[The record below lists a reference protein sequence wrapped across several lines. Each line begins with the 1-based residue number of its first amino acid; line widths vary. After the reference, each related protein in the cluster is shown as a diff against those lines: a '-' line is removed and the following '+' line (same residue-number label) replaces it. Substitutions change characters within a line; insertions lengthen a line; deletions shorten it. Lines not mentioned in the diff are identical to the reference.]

1 MARFWLS
8 DYLVRRRLACDKR
21 TTIRRRGACVPKKNL
36 KLKEMTCRKTIPL
49 LLLSLTLSSNALH
62 GQPMSLSACMD
73 YAVGHSTE
81 MRLSAADR
89 SDERAEKV
97 QALLSAFTP
106 SVSAQSY
113 AYNQYGRNL
122 DPETNTYTDFTTFHN
137 GYSLSAGIT
146 LFDGFQAISRLRIAK
161 VQQQMGLS
169 QEQQTADKVRLAT
182 MEAYYQVVYYDRL
195 VEVLRQQAATA
206 DSALAKAQREEELGR
221 KGHADVVQ
229 MQAEQAQRQFQL
241 TQAQGQLGQAMLTL
255 KETMCWPADSSLTV
269 DCSLFLNENDN
280 ENVNINVN
288 FNLSENKNDNIN
300 VNLNGNENKNENH
313 YVLPS
318 VQIAGAQL
326 RQAELQL
333 RQARSAWS
341 PSLSLNAGWST
352 TYYTYPDM
360 AGYQPLPFREQWKNN
375 GGEYVQLTLNIPIY
389 SKGQR
394 SLALSKSK
402 NELARARARLEQ
414 AQREHDNALCRARDE
429 LATAQAAA
437 RQAERMAEVKRQAYL
452 LAQRQYALGLITAIE
467 YQTASQSFLT
477 AEADNINALLQ
488 LQLKQHQ
495 LNYYL
500 TGKLL

>member
-1 MARFWLS
+1 
-8 DYLVRRRLACDKR
+8 
-21 TTIRRRGACVPKKNL
+21 
-36 KLKEMTCRKTIPL
+36 MTRRKTIPL
-49 LLLSLTLSSNALH
+49 LLLSLALGGSAIH

-73 YAVGHSTE
+73 FAVSHSTE

-97 QALLSAFTP
+97 QALLNAFTP

-161 VQQQMGLS
+161 VQQQMGLT
-169 QEQQTADKVRLAT
+169 QERQTADKVRLAT

-195 VEVLRQQAATA
+195 VEVLRLQAATA
-206 DSALAKAQREEELGR
+206 DSALLKAQREEALGR

-229 MQAEQAQRQFQL
+229 MESEQAQCQFQL
-241 TQAQGQLGQAMLTL
+241 TQAEGQLQQALLTL
-255 KETMCWPADSSLTV
+255 KETMCWPLDSSLSITKT
-269 DCSLFLNENDN
+269 
-280 ENVNINVN
+280 IT
-288 FNLSENKNDNIN
+288 
-300 VNLNGNENKNENH
+300 KNENNNGNDNGNAF
-313 YVLPS
+313 VLPS
-318 VQIAGAQL
+318 VQIAEAHL
-326 RQAELQL
+326 RQAQLQL
-333 RQARSAWS
+333 QQARGAWS

-375 GGEYVQLTLNIPIY
+375 GGEYVQLTLSIPIY

-394 SLALSKSK
+394 SLALNKSK
-402 NELARARARLEQ
+402 NEVSRAQARLEQ
-414 AQREHDNALCRARDE
+414 AQRERDNALCRARDE
-429 LATAQAAA
+429 VATAQAAA
-437 RQAERMAEVKRQAYL
+437 RQATRMAEVKHQAFL

-477 AEADNINALLQ
+477 AEADSINALLQ

>member
-1 MARFWLS
+1 
-8 DYLVRRRLACDKR
+8 
-21 TTIRRRGACVPKKNL
+21 
-36 KLKEMTCRKTIPL
+36 MTRRKTIPL
-49 LLLSLTLSSNALH
+49 LLLSLALGCSALH
-62 GQPMSLSACMD
+62 GQPMSLSDCMD
-73 YAVGHSTE
+73 YAVSHSTE

-89 SDERAEKV
+89 SDERAERV
-97 QALLSAFTP
+97 QALLSVFTP
-106 SVSAQSY
+106 GVSAQSY

-146 LFDGFQAISRLRIAK
+146 LFDGFQAINKLRIAK

-169 QEQQTADKVRLAT
+169 QERQTADKVRLAT

-195 VEVLRQQAATA
+195 VEVLRLQAATA
-206 DSALAKAQREEELGR
+206 DSALFKAQREEALGR

-229 MQAEQAQRQFQL
+229 MESEQAQRQFQL
-241 TQAQGQLGQAMLTL
+241 TQAEGQLQQALITL
-255 KETMCWPADSSLTV
+255 KETMCWPLDSSLSITKTITKN
-269 DCSLFLNENDN
+269 DKNHENDN
-280 ENVNINVN
+280 E
-288 FNLSENKNDNIN
+288 D
-300 VNLNGNENKNENH
+300 ENH
-313 YVLPS
+313 FVLPS
-318 VQIAGAQL
+318 VQIAEAHL
-326 RQAELQL
+326 RQAQLQL
-333 RQARSAWS
+333 QQARGAWS

-375 GGEYVQLTLNIPIY
+375 GGEYVQLTLSIPIY

-394 SLALSKSK
+394 SLALNKSK
-402 NELARARARLEQ
+402 NEVSRAQARLEQ
-414 AQREHDNALCRARDE
+414 AQRERDNALCRARDE
-429 LATAQAAA
+429 VATAQAAA
-437 RQAERMAEVKRQAYL
+437 RQAERMAEVKRQAFL

-477 AEADNINALLQ
+477 AEADSINALLQ

>member
-1 MARFWLS
+1 
-8 DYLVRRRLACDKR
+8 
-21 TTIRRRGACVPKKNL
+21 
-36 KLKEMTCRKTIPL
+36 MTRRKTIPL
-49 LLLSLTLSSNALH
+49 LLLSLALGCSALH
-62 GQPMSLSACMD
+62 GQPMSLSDCMD

-89 SDERAEKV
+89 SDEHAEKV

-195 VEVLRQQAATA
+195 VEVLRLQAATA
-206 DSALAKAQREEELGR
+206 DSALFKAQREEELGR

-241 TQAQGQLGQAMLTL
+241 TQAQGQLGQALLTL
-255 KETMCWPADSSLTV
+255 KETMCWPLDSSLSITKT
-269 DCSLFLNENDN
+269 
-280 ENVNINVN
+280 IT
-288 FNLSENKNDNIN
+288 
-300 VNLNGNENKNENH
+300 KNENNNGNDNGNAF
-313 YVLPS
+313 VLPS
-318 VQIAGAQL
+318 VQIAEAHL
-326 RQAELQL
+326 RQAQLQL
-333 RQARSAWS
+333 QQARGAWS

-375 GGEYVQLTLNIPIY
+375 GGEYVQLTLSIPIY
-389 SKGQR
+389 SKGQH

-402 NELARARARLEQ
+402 NEVSRAQARLEQ
-414 AQREHDNALCRARDE
+414 AQRERDNALCRARDE
-429 LATAQAAA
+429 VATAQAAA
-437 RQAERMAEVKRQAYL
+437 RQAERMAEVKHQAFL
-452 LAQRQYALGLITAIE
+452 LAQRQYALGIITAIE

-477 AEADNINALLQ
+477 AEADSINALLQ

-495 LNYYL
+495 LNYYQ

>member
-1 MARFWLS
+1 M
-8 DYLVRRRLACDKR
+8 
-21 TTIRRRGACVPKKNL
+21 IR
-36 KLKEMTCRKTIPL
+36 RKTIPIL
-49 LLLSLTLSSNALH
+49 LICLTLGCSALH

-89 SDERAEKV
+89 SDERAERV
-97 QALLSAFTP
+97 QAFLGAFTP

-146 LFDGFQAISRLRIAK
+146 LFDGFQAISRLRMAK

-206 DSALAKAQREEELGR
+206 DSALLKAQREEALGR

-229 MQAEQAQRQFQL
+229 MESEQAQRQFQL
-241 TQAQGQLGQAMLTL
+241 TQAEGQLQQALLTL
-255 KETMCWPADSSLTV
+255 KETMCWPADSSLSITKTITKN
-269 DCSLFLNENDN
+269 DNYNENDN
-280 ENVNINVN
+280 ENAFV
-288 FNLSENKNDNIN
+288 S
-300 VNLNGNENKNENH
+300 
-313 YVLPS
+313 PS
-318 VQIAGAQL
+318 VQIAEAQL
-326 RQAELQL
+326 RQAQLQL
-333 RQARSAWS
+333 QQARGAWS

-375 GGEYVQLTLNIPIY
+375 GGEYVQLTLSIPIY

-429 LATAQAAA
+429 VATAQAAA
-437 RQAERMAEVKRQAYL
+437 LQAERMAEVKRQAFL
-452 LAQRQYALGLITAIE
+452 LAQRQYALGIITAIE
-467 YQTASQSFLT
+467 YKTASQSFLT

-488 LQLKQHQ
+488 LQLKRHQ
-495 LNYYL
+495 LNYYQ

>member
-1 MARFWLS
+1 M
-8 DYLVRRRLACDKR
+8 
-21 TTIRRRGACVPKKNL
+21 IR
-36 KLKEMTCRKTIPL
+36 RKTIPIL
-49 LLLSLTLSSNALH
+49 LICLALGGSAIH

-73 YAVGHSTE
+73 FAVSHSTE

-97 QALLSAFTP
+97 QAILGAFTP

-146 LFDGFQAISRLRIAK
+146 LFDGFQAINRLRIAK
-161 VQQQMGLS
+161 VQQQMGLT
-169 QEQQTADKVRLAT
+169 QERQTADKVRLAT

-195 VEVLRQQAATA
+195 VDVLRLQAATA
-206 DSALAKAQREEELGR
+206 DSALLKAQREEELGR

-229 MQAEQAQRQFQL
+229 MESEQAQRQFQL
-241 TQAQGQLGQAMLTL
+241 TQAEGQLQQALLTL
-255 KETMCWPADSSLTV
+255 KETMCWPLDSSLSITKT
-269 DCSLFLNENDN
+269 
-280 ENVNINVN
+280 IT
-288 FNLSENKNDNIN
+288 
-300 VNLNGNENKNENH
+300 KNENNNGNDNGNAF
-313 YVLPS
+313 VLPS
-318 VQIAGAQL
+318 VQIAEAHL
-326 RQAELQL
+326 RQAQLQL
-333 RQARSAWS
+333 QQARGAWS

-375 GGEYVQLTLNIPIY
+375 GGEYVQLTLSIPIY
-389 SKGQR
+389 SKGQH

-402 NELARARARLEQ
+402 NELARAQARLEQ
-414 AQREHDNALCRARDE
+414 AQREYDNALCRARDE
-429 LATAQAAA
+429 VATAQAAA
-437 RQAERMAEVKRQAYL
+437 RQAERMAEVKRQAFL
-452 LAQRQYALGLITAIE
+452 LAQRQYALGIITAIE

-477 AEADNINALLQ
+477 AEADSINALLQ

>member
-1 MARFWLS
+1 
-8 DYLVRRRLACDKR
+8 
-21 TTIRRRGACVPKKNL
+21 
-36 KLKEMTCRKTIPL
+36 MTRRKTIPL
-49 LLLSLTLSSNALH
+49 LLLSLTLGCSTLH

-73 YAVGHSTE
+73 FAVSHSTE

-97 QALLSAFTP
+97 QAILGAFTP

-146 LFDGFQAISRLRIAK
+146 LFDGFQAINRLRIAK
-161 VQQQMGLS
+161 VQQQMGLT
-169 QEQQTADKVRLAT
+169 QERQTADKVRLAT

-195 VEVLRQQAATA
+195 VEVLRLQATTA
-206 DSALAKAQREEELGR
+206 DSALLKAQREEALGR

-229 MQAEQAQRQFQL
+229 MESEQAQRQFQL
-241 TQAQGQLGQAMLTL
+241 TQAEGQLQQALLTL
-255 KETMCWPADSSLTV
+255 KETMCWPLDSSLSITKT
-269 DCSLFLNENDN
+269 
-280 ENVNINVN
+280 IT
-288 FNLSENKNDNIN
+288 
-300 VNLNGNENKNENH
+300 KNENNNGN
-313 YVLPS
+313 YNGNAFVLPS
-318 VQIAGAQL
+318 VQIAEAHL
-326 RQAELQL
+326 RQAQLQL
-333 RQARSAWS
+333 QQARGAWS

-375 GGEYVQLTLNIPIY
+375 GGEYVQLTLSIPIY

-394 SLALSKSK
+394 SLALNKSK
-402 NELARARARLEQ
+402 NEVSRAQARLEQ
-414 AQREHDNALCRARDE
+414 AQRERDNALCRARDE
-429 LATAQAAA
+429 VATAQAAA
-437 RQAERMAEVKRQAYL
+437 RQATRMAEVKHQAFL
-452 LAQRQYALGLITAIE
+452 LAQRQYALGIITAIE

-477 AEADNINALLQ
+477 AEADSINALLQ

>member
-1 MARFWLS
+1 MTKFPNSTHPAENGKRKAGNGKRRYVFFVFVFVF
-8 DYLVRRRLACDKR
+8 VR
-21 TTIRRRGACVPKKNL
+21 
-36 KLKEMTCRKTIPL
+36 
-49 LLLSLTLSSNALH
+49 SY
-62 GQPMSLSACMD
+62 GQPMSLSDCMD

-89 SDERAEKV
+89 SDEHAEKV

-146 LFDGFQAISRLRIAK
+146 LFDGFQAINKLRIAT

-169 QEQQTADKVRLAT
+169 LEQQTADKVCLAT

-195 VEVLRQQAATA
+195 VDVLRLQATTA
-206 DSALAKAQREEELGR
+206 DSALLKVQREEELGR

-229 MQAEQAQRQFQL
+229 MESEQAQRQFQL
-241 TQAQGQLGQAMLTL
+241 TQAEGQLQQALLTL
-255 KETMCWPADSSLTV
+255 KETMCWPLDSSLSITKT
-269 DCSLFLNENDN
+269 
-280 ENVNINVN
+280 IT
-288 FNLSENKNDNIN
+288 
-300 VNLNGNENKNENH
+300 KNENNNGNNNGNAF
-313 YVLPS
+313 VLPS
-318 VQIAGAQL
+318 VQIAEAHL
-326 RQAELQL
+326 RQAQFQLQ
-333 RQARSAWS
+333 QARGAWS

-360 AGYQPLPFREQWKNN
+360 AGYQPLPFHEQWKNN
-375 GGEYVQLTLNIPIY
+375 GGEYVQLTLSIPIY

-394 SLALSKSK
+394 SLALNKSK
-402 NELARARARLEQ
+402 NEVSRAQARLEQ
-414 AQREHDNALCRARDE
+414 AQRERDNALCRARDE
-429 LATAQAAA
+429 VATAQAAA
-437 RQAERMAEVKRQAYL
+437 RQAERMAEVKHQAFL

-467 YQTASQSFLT
+467 YQTASQSFLN

>member
-1 MARFWLS
+1 
-8 DYLVRRRLACDKR
+8 
-21 TTIRRRGACVPKKNL
+21 
-36 KLKEMTCRKTIPL
+36 MTRRKTIPL
-49 LLLSLTLSSNALH
+49 LLLSLTLGCSALH

-73 YAVGHSTE
+73 YAVSHSTE

-97 QALLSAFTP
+97 QAILGAFTP

-146 LFDGFQAISRLRIAK
+146 LFDGFQAINRLRIAK

-169 QEQQTADKVRLAT
+169 QERQTADKVRLAT

-195 VEVLRQQAATA
+195 VEVLRLQATTA
-206 DSALAKAQREEELGR
+206 DSALLKARREEALGR

-229 MQAEQAQRQFQL
+229 MESEQAQRQFQL
-241 TQAQGQLGQAMLTL
+241 TQAEGQLQQALLTL
-255 KETMCWPADSSLTV
+255 KETMCWPLDSSLSITKT
-269 DCSLFLNENDN
+269 
-280 ENVNINVN
+280 IT
-288 FNLSENKNDNIN
+288 
-300 VNLNGNENKNENH
+300 KNENNNGNDNGNAF
-313 YVLPS
+313 VLPS
-318 VQIAGAQL
+318 VQIAEAHL
-326 RQAELQL
+326 RQAQLQL
-333 RQARSAWS
+333 QQARGAWS

-360 AGYQPLPFREQWKNN
+360 AGYQPLPFRDQWKNN
-375 GGEYVQLTLNIPIY
+375 GGEYVQLTLSIPIY

-394 SLALSKSK
+394 SLALNKSK
-402 NELARARARLEQ
+402 NEVSRAQARLEQ
-414 AQREHDNALCRARDE
+414 AQRERDNALCRARDE
-429 LATAQAAA
+429 VATAQAAA
-437 RQAERMAEVKRQAYL
+437 RQAERMAEVKHQAFL
-452 LAQRQYALGLITAIE
+452 LAQRQYALGIITAIE

-477 AEADNINALLQ
+477 AEADSINALLQ

-500 TGKLL
+500 TGELI

>member
-1 MARFWLS
+1 
-8 DYLVRRRLACDKR
+8 
-21 TTIRRRGACVPKKNL
+21 
-36 KLKEMTCRKTIPL
+36 MTRRKTIPIL
-49 LLLSLTLSSNALH
+49 LICLTLSCSALH

-97 QALLSAFTP
+97 QAILGAFTP

-146 LFDGFQAISRLRIAK
+146 LFDGFQAINKLRIAT
-161 VQQQMGLS
+161 VQQQMGLT
-169 QEQQTADKVRLAT
+169 QERQTADKVRLAT

-195 VEVLRQQAATA
+195 VEVLRLQAATA
-206 DSALAKAQREEELGR
+206 DSALLKAQREEALGR

-229 MQAEQAQRQFQL
+229 MESEQAQRQFQL
-241 TQAQGQLGQAMLTL
+241 TQAEGQLQQALLTL
-255 KETMCWPADSSLTV
+255 KETMCWPLDSSLSITKTITK
-269 DCSLFLNENDN
+269 NENN
-280 ENVNINVN
+280 
-288 FNLSENKNDNIN
+288 
-300 VNLNGNENKNENH
+300 NGNENGNAF
-313 YVLPS
+313 VLPS
-318 VQIAGAQL
+318 VQIAEAHL

-333 RQARSAWS
+333 QQARGAWS

-375 GGEYVQLTLNIPIY
+375 GGEYVQLTLSIPIY

-394 SLALSKSK
+394 SLALNKSK
-402 NELARARARLEQ
+402 NEVSRAQARLEQ
-414 AQREHDNALCRARDE
+414 AQRERDNALCRARDE
-429 LATAQAAA
+429 VATAQAAA
-437 RQAERMAEVKRQAYL
+437 RQAERMAEVKRQSFL

-467 YQTASQSFLT
+467 YQTASQSYLT

-488 LQLKQHQ
+488 LQLKHHQ

-500 TGKLL
+500 TGELI

>member
-1 MARFWLS
+1 MARFLLS

-36 KLKEMTCRKTIPL
+36 KLKEMTCRKTILIL
-49 LLLSLTLSSNALH
+49 LICSALGSNALH
-62 GQPMSLSACMD
+62 GQSMSLTDCMD
-73 YAVGHSTE
+73 YAVSHATE

-97 QALLSAFTP
+97 QALLGAFTP

-146 LFDGFQAISRLRIAK
+146 LFDGFQAINRLRIAK

-195 VEVLRQQAATA
+195 VDVLRLQAATA
-206 DSALAKAQREEELGR
+206 DSALLKARREEELGR

-229 MQAEQAQRQFQL
+229 MESEQAQRQFQL
-241 TQAQGQLGQAMLTL
+241 TQAEGQLGQAMLTL
-255 KETMCWPADSSLTV
+255 KETMCWPADRNLTV
-269 DCSLFLNENDN
+269 DCSLVLNENDN
-280 ENVNINVN
+280 DNENNNG
-288 FNLSENKNDNIN
+288 NDNGN
-300 VNLNGNENKNENH
+300 NNGNAF
-313 YVLPS
+313 VFPS
-318 VQIAGAQL
+318 VQIAEAHL
-326 RQAELQL
+326 RQAQLQVQ
-333 RQARSAWS
+333 QARGAWS

-375 GGEYVQLTLNIPIY
+375 GGEYVQLTLSIPIY

-394 SLALSKSK
+394 SLALTKSK

-414 AQREHDNALCRARDE
+414 AQQERDNALCRARDE
-429 LATAQAAA
+429 VATAQAAA
-437 RQAERMAEVKRQAYL
+437 RQAERMAEVKRQAFL

-477 AEADNINALLQ
+477 AEADNINTLLQ

>member
-1 MARFWLS
+1 M
-8 DYLVRRRLACDKR
+8 
-21 TTIRRRGACVPKKNL
+21 IR
-36 KLKEMTCRKTIPL
+36 RKTIPIL
-49 LLLSLTLSSNALH
+49 LICLALGGSAIH

-73 YAVGHSTE
+73 FAVSHSTE

-97 QALLSAFTP
+97 QAILGAFTP

-146 LFDGFQAISRLRIAK
+146 LFDGFQAINRLRIAK
-161 VQQQMGLS
+161 VQQQMGLT
-169 QEQQTADKVRLAT
+169 QERQTADKVRLAT

-195 VEVLRQQAATA
+195 VDVLRLQAATA
-206 DSALAKAQREEELGR
+206 DSALLKAQREEELGR

-229 MQAEQAQRQFQL
+229 MESEQAQRQFQL
-241 TQAQGQLGQAMLTL
+241 TQAEGQLQQALLTL
-255 KETMCWPADSSLTV
+255 KETMCWPLDSSLSITKT
-269 DCSLFLNENDN
+269 
-280 ENVNINVN
+280 IT
-288 FNLSENKNDNIN
+288 
-300 VNLNGNENKNENH
+300 KNENNNGNDNGNAF
-313 YVLPS
+313 VLPS
-318 VQIAGAQL
+318 VQIAEAHL
-326 RQAELQL
+326 RQAQLQL
-333 RQARSAWS
+333 QQARGAWS

-375 GGEYVQLTLNIPIY
+375 GGEYVQLTLSIPIY
-389 SKGQR
+389 SKGQS
-394 SLALSKSK
+394 SLALNKSK
-402 NELARARARLEQ
+402 NELARAQARLEQ
-414 AQREHDNALCRARDE
+414 AQRERDNALCRARDE
-429 LATAQAAA
+429 VATAQAAA
-437 RQAERMAEVKRQAYL
+437 RQAERMAEVKRQAFL

-477 AEADNINALLQ
+477 AEADSINALLQ

>member
-1 MARFWLS
+1 
-8 DYLVRRRLACDKR
+8 
-21 TTIRRRGACVPKKNL
+21 
-36 KLKEMTCRKTIPL
+36 MTRRKTIPL
-49 LLLSLTLSSNALH
+49 LLLSLALGGSAIH

-73 YAVGHSTE
+73 FAVSHSTE

-97 QALLSAFTP
+97 QALLGAFTP

-146 LFDGFQAISRLRIAK
+146 LFDGFQAINRLRIAK

-169 QEQQTADKVRLAT
+169 QERQTADKVRLAT

-195 VEVLRQQAATA
+195 VEVLRLQAATA
-206 DSALAKAQREEELGR
+206 DSALLKAQREEALGR

-229 MQAEQAQRQFQL
+229 MESEQAQRQFQL
-241 TQAQGQLGQAMLTL
+241 TQAEGQLQQALLTL
-255 KETMCWPADSSLTV
+255 KETMCWPADSSLSITKT
-269 DCSLFLNENDN
+269 
-280 ENVNINVN
+280 IT
-288 FNLSENKNDNIN
+288 KNDNN
-300 VNLNGNENKNENH
+300 NDNGDENH
-313 YVLPS
+313 FVLPS
-318 VQIAGAQL
+318 VQIAQANL
-326 RQAELQL
+326 RQAQLQL
-333 RQARSAWS
+333 QQARGAWS

-375 GGEYVQLTLNIPIY
+375 GGEYVQLTLSIPIY
-389 SKGQR
+389 SKGQH

-402 NELARARARLEQ
+402 NELARAQARLEQ

-429 LATAQAAA
+429 VATAQAAA
-437 RQAERMAEVKRQAYL
+437 RQAERMAEVKRQSFL

>member
-1 MARFWLS
+1 
-8 DYLVRRRLACDKR
+8 
-21 TTIRRRGACVPKKNL
+21 
-36 KLKEMTCRKTIPL
+36 MTRRKTIPL
-49 LLLSLTLSSNALH
+49 LLLSLALGGSAIH

-97 QALLSAFTP
+97 QAILGAFTP

-146 LFDGFQAISRLRIAK
+146 LFDGFQAINKLRIAK
-161 VQQQMGLS
+161 VQQQMGLT
-169 QEQQTADKVRLAT
+169 QERQTADKVRLAT

-195 VEVLRQQAATA
+195 VEVLRLQAATA
-206 DSALAKAQREEELGR
+206 DSALLKAQREEALGR

-229 MQAEQAQRQFQL
+229 MESEQAHRQFQL
-241 TQAQGQLGQAMLTL
+241 TQAEGQLQQALLTL
-255 KETMCWPADSSLTV
+255 KETMCWPLDSSLSITKTITKNENN
-269 DCSLFLNENDN
+269 NENDN
-280 ENVNINVN
+280 
-288 FNLSENKNDNIN
+288 
-300 VNLNGNENKNENH
+300 GNAF
-313 YVLPS
+313 VLPS
-318 VQIAGAQL
+318 VQIAEAHL
-326 RQAELQL
+326 RQAQLQVQ
-333 RQARSAWS
+333 QARGAWS

-375 GGEYVQLTLNIPIY
+375 GGEYVQLTLSIPIY
-389 SKGQR
+389 SKGQH

-402 NELARARARLEQ
+402 NEVSRAQARLEQ
-414 AQREHDNALCRARDE
+414 AQRERDNALCRARDE
-429 LATAQAAA
+429 VATAQAAA
-437 RQAERMAEVKRQAYL
+437 RQATRMAEVKRQAFL
-452 LAQRQYALGLITAIE
+452 LAQRQYALGIITAIE

-477 AEADNINALLQ
+477 AEADSINALLQ

>member
-1 MARFWLS
+1 M
-8 DYLVRRRLACDKR
+8 
-21 TTIRRRGACVPKKNL
+21 IR
-36 KLKEMTCRKTIPL
+36 RKTIPIL
-49 LLLSLTLSSNALH
+49 LICLTLGCSALH
-62 GQPMSLSACMD
+62 GQPMSLSDCMD

-97 QALLSAFTP
+97 QAILGAFTP

-146 LFDGFQAISRLRIAK
+146 LFDGFQAINRLRIAK

-169 QEQQTADKVRLAT
+169 QERQTADKVRLAT

-195 VEVLRQQAATA
+195 VEVLRLQAATA
-206 DSALAKAQREEELGR
+206 DSALLKAQREEALGR

-229 MQAEQAQRQFQL
+229 MESEQAQRQFQL
-241 TQAQGQLGQAMLTL
+241 TQAEGQLQQALLTL
-255 KETMCWPADSSLTV
+255 KETMCWPLDSSLSITKT
-269 DCSLFLNENDN
+269 
-280 ENVNINVN
+280 IT
-288 FNLSENKNDNIN
+288 
-300 VNLNGNENKNENH
+300 KNENNNGNDNGNAF
-313 YVLPS
+313 VLPS
-318 VQIAGAQL
+318 VQIAEAHL
-326 RQAELQL
+326 RQAQLQL
-333 RQARSAWS
+333 QQARGAWS

-360 AGYQPLPFREQWKNN
+360 AGYQPLPFRDQWKNN
-375 GGEYVQLTLNIPIY
+375 GGEYVQLTLSIPIY
-389 SKGQR
+389 SKGQH

-402 NELARARARLEQ
+402 NEVSRAQARLEQ
-414 AQREHDNALCRARDE
+414 AQQERDNALCRARDE
-429 LATAQAAA
+429 VATAQAAA
-437 RQAERMAEVKRQAYL
+437 RQATRMAEVKHQAFL

-467 YQTASQSFLT
+467 YQTASQSYLT
-477 AEADNINALLQ
+477 AEADSINALLQ

>member
-1 MARFWLS
+1 
-8 DYLVRRRLACDKR
+8 
-21 TTIRRRGACVPKKNL
+21 
-36 KLKEMTCRKTIPL
+36 MTRRKTIPL
-49 LLLSLTLSSNALH
+49 LLLSLALGGSAIH

-73 YAVGHSTE
+73 FAVSHSTE

-97 QALLSAFTP
+97 QAILGAFTP

-146 LFDGFQAISRLRIAK
+146 LFDGFQAINKLRIAK
-161 VQQQMGLS
+161 VQQQMGLT
-169 QEQQTADKVRLAT
+169 QERQTADKVRLAT

-206 DSALAKAQREEELGR
+206 DSALVKAQREEALGR

-229 MQAEQAQRQFQL
+229 MESEQAQRQFQL
-241 TQAQGQLGQAMLTL
+241 TQAEGQLQQALLTL
-255 KETMCWPADSSLTV
+255 KETMCWPLDSSLSITKT
-269 DCSLFLNENDN
+269 
-280 ENVNINVN
+280 IT
-288 FNLSENKNDNIN
+288 KNDNN
-300 VNLNGNENKNENH
+300 NGNDNGNAF
-313 YVLPS
+313 VLPS
-318 VQIAGAQL
+318 VQIAEAHL
-326 RQAELQL
+326 RQAQLQL
-333 RQARSAWS
+333 QQARGAWS

-375 GGEYVQLTLNIPIY
+375 GGEYVQLTLSIPIY

-394 SLALSKSK
+394 SLALNKSK
-402 NELARARARLEQ
+402 NEVSRAQARLEQ
-414 AQREHDNALCRARDE
+414 AQRERDNALCRARDE
-429 LATAQAAA
+429 VATAQAAA
-437 RQAERMAEVKRQAYL
+437 RQAERMAEVKQQAFL
-452 LAQRQYALGLITAIE
+452 LAQRQYALGIITAIE

-477 AEADNINALLQ
+477 AEADSINALLQ

>member
-1 MARFWLS
+1 
-8 DYLVRRRLACDKR
+8 
-21 TTIRRRGACVPKKNL
+21 
-36 KLKEMTCRKTIPL
+36 MTRRKTIPL
-49 LLLSLTLSSNALH
+49 LLLSLTLGCSALH
-62 GQPMSLSACMD
+62 GQPMSLSDCMD
-73 YAVGHSTE
+73 YAVSHSTE

-97 QALLSAFTP
+97 QALLNAFTP

-146 LFDGFQAISRLRIAK
+146 LFDGFQAINRLRIAK
-161 VQQQMGLS
+161 VQQQMGLC

-195 VEVLRQQAATA
+195 VEVLRLQAATA
-206 DSALAKAQREEELGR
+206 DSALLKAQREEALGR

-241 TQAQGQLGQAMLTL
+241 TQAQGQLQQALLTL
-255 KETMCWPADSSLTV
+255 KETMCWPLDSSLSITKT
-269 DCSLFLNENDN
+269 
-280 ENVNINVN
+280 IT
-288 FNLSENKNDNIN
+288 
-300 VNLNGNENKNENH
+300 KNENNNGNDNGNAF
-313 YVLPS
+313 VSPS
-318 VQIAGAQL
+318 VQIAEAHL
-326 RQAELQL
+326 RQAELQV
-333 RQARSAWS
+333 RQARGAWS

-360 AGYQPLPFREQWKNN
+360 AGYQPLPFRDQWKNN
-375 GGEYVQLTLNIPIY
+375 GGEYVQLTLSIPIY

-467 YQTASQSFLT
+467 YQTASQAFLT
-477 AEADNINALLQ
+477 AEADSINALLQ
-488 LQLKQHQ
+488 LQLKRHQ
-495 LNYYL
+495 LNYYR

>member
-1 MARFWLS
+1 M
-8 DYLVRRRLACDKR
+8 
-21 TTIRRRGACVPKKNL
+21 IR
-36 KLKEMTCRKTIPL
+36 RKTIPIL
-49 LLLSLTLSSNALH
+49 LLGLTLGSSALH
-62 GQPMSLSACMD
+62 GQPMSLSDCMD

-97 QALLSAFTP
+97 QAILGAFTP

-206 DSALAKAQREEELGR
+206 DSALLKAQREEALGR

-229 MQAEQAQRQFQL
+229 MESEQAQRQFQL

-255 KETMCWPADSSLTV
+255 KETMCWPIDSGLTV
-269 DCSLFLNENDN
+269 DYSLSVTENDN
-280 ENVNINVN
+280 GNDNLN
-288 FNLSENKNDNIN
+288 FNE
-300 VNLNGNENKNENH
+300 NENLF
-313 YVLPS
+313 VLPS
-318 VQIAGAQL
+318 VQIAEAHL
-326 RQAELQL
+326 RQAQLQL
-333 RQARSAWS
+333 QQARGAWS

-360 AGYQPLPFREQWKNN
+360 AGYQPLPFRDQWKNN
-375 GGEYVQLTLNIPIY
+375 GGEYVQLTLSIPIY
-389 SKGQR
+389 SRGQR
-394 SLALSKSK
+394 SLALNKSK
-402 NELARARARLEQ
+402 NEVSRAQARLEQ
-414 AQREHDNALCRARDE
+414 AQRERDNALCRARDE

-437 RQAERMAEVKRQAYL
+437 RQATRMAEVKHQAFL

-477 AEADNINALLQ
+477 AEAESINALLQ

-495 LNYYL
+495 LNYYR

>member
-1 MARFWLS
+1 
-8 DYLVRRRLACDKR
+8 
-21 TTIRRRGACVPKKNL
+21 
-36 KLKEMTCRKTIPL
+36 MTRRKTIPI
-49 LLLSLTLSSNALH
+49 LLLSLALGCSALH
-62 GQPMSLSACMD
+62 GQPMSLSDCMD
-73 YAVGHSTE
+73 YAVSHSTE

-89 SDERAEKV
+89 SDERAERV
-97 QALLSAFTP
+97 QAILGAFTP

-146 LFDGFQAISRLRIAK
+146 LFDGFQAINRLRIAK
-161 VQQQMGLS
+161 VQQQMGLT
-169 QEQQTADKVRLAT
+169 QERQTADKVRLAT

-195 VEVLRQQAATA
+195 VEVLRLQAATA
-206 DSALAKAQREEELGR
+206 DSALFKAQREEALGR

-229 MQAEQAQRQFQL
+229 MESEQAQRQFQL
-241 TQAQGQLGQAMLTL
+241 TQAEGQLQQALLTL
-255 KETMCWPADSSLTV
+255 KETMCWPLDSSLSITKTITKN
-269 DCSLFLNENDN
+269 DNNNENDN
-280 ENVNINVN
+280 E
-288 FNLSENKNDNIN
+288 D
-300 VNLNGNENKNENH
+300 ENH
-313 YVLPS
+313 FVLPS
-318 VQIAGAQL
+318 VQIAEAHL
-326 RQAELQL
+326 RQAQLQL
-333 RQARSAWS
+333 QQARGAWS

-375 GGEYVQLTLNIPIY
+375 GGEYVQLTLSIPIY

-394 SLALSKSK
+394 SLALNKSK
-402 NELARARARLEQ
+402 NEVSRAQARLEQ
-414 AQREHDNALCRARDE
+414 AQRERDNALCRARDE
-429 LATAQAAA
+429 VATAQAAA
-437 RQAERMAEVKRQAYL
+437 RQATRMAEVKHQAFL

-477 AEADNINALLQ
+477 AEADSINALLQ
-488 LQLKQHQ
+488 LQLKHHQ

>member
-1 MARFWLS
+1 M
-8 DYLVRRRLACDKR
+8 
-21 TTIRRRGACVPKKNL
+21 IR
-36 KLKEMTCRKTIPL
+36 RKTIPIL
-49 LLLSLTLSSNALH
+49 LICLTLGSSALH

-146 LFDGFQAISRLRIAK
+146 LFDGFQAINRLRIAK

-169 QEQQTADKVRLAT
+169 QERQTADKVRLAT

-195 VEVLRQQAATA
+195 VEVLRLQAATA
-206 DSALAKAQREEELGR
+206 DSALLKAQREEALGR

-229 MQAEQAQRQFQL
+229 MESEQAQRQFQL
-241 TQAQGQLGQAMLTL
+241 TQAEGQLQQALLTL
-255 KETMCWPADSSLTV
+255 KETMCWPLDSSLSITKT
-269 DCSLFLNENDN
+269 
-280 ENVNINVN
+280 IT
-288 FNLSENKNDNIN
+288 
-300 VNLNGNENKNENH
+300 KNENNNGNDNGNAF
-313 YVLPS
+313 VSPS
-318 VQIAGAQL
+318 VQIAEAHL
-326 RQAELQL
+326 RQAELQV
-333 RQARSAWS
+333 RQARGAWS

-375 GGEYVQLTLNIPIY
+375 GGEYVQLTLSIPIY

-402 NELARARARLEQ
+402 NEVSRAQARLEQ
-414 AQREHDNALCRARDE
+414 AQRERDNALCRARDE
-429 LATAQAAA
+429 VATAQAAA
-437 RQAERMAEVKRQAYL
+437 RQAARMAEVKHQAFL
-452 LAQRQYALGLITAIE
+452 LAQRQYALGIITAIE

>member
-1 MARFWLS
+1 
-8 DYLVRRRLACDKR
+8 
-21 TTIRRRGACVPKKNL
+21 
-36 KLKEMTCRKTIPL
+36 MTCRKTILIL
-49 LLLSLTLSSNALH
+49 LICSTLGCSALH
-62 GQPMSLSACMD
+62 GQPMSLSDCMD
-73 YAVGHSTE
+73 YAVSHSTE

-89 SDERAEKV
+89 SDERAERT

-195 VEVLRQQAATA
+195 VDVLRLQAATA
-206 DSALAKAQREEELGR
+206 DSALLKARREEELGR
-221 KGHADVVQ
+221 KGHADLVQ
-229 MQAEQAQRQFQL
+229 MESEQAQRQFQL
-241 TQAQGQLGQAMLTL
+241 TQAEGQLQQALLTL
-255 KETMCWPADSSLTV
+255 KETMCWPADSNLSIMKTITK
-269 DCSLFLNENDN
+269 NGNDN
-280 ENVNINVN
+280 G
-288 FNLSENKNDNIN
+288 NDN
-300 VNLNGNENKNENH
+300 GKAF
-313 YVLPS
+313 VLPS
-318 VQIAGAQL
+318 VQIAEAQL
-326 RQAELQL
+326 RQAQLQL
-333 RQARSAWS
+333 QQARGAWS

-360 AGYQPLPFREQWKNN
+360 EGYQPLPFREQWKNN
-375 GGEYVQLTLNIPIY
+375 GGEYVQLTLSIPIY

-414 AQREHDNALCRARDE
+414 ARRERDNALCRARDE
-429 LATAQAAA
+429 VATAQAAA
-437 RQAERMAEVKRQAYL
+437 RQADRMAEVKRQAYL
-452 LAQRQYALGLITAIE
+452 LAQRQYALGLINAIE

-477 AEADNINALLQ
+477 AEADSINALLQ

>member
-1 MARFWLS
+1 
-8 DYLVRRRLACDKR
+8 
-21 TTIRRRGACVPKKNL
+21 
-36 KLKEMTCRKTIPL
+36 MTCRKTIPIL
-49 LLLSLTLSSNALH
+49 LICLVLGNSALQ
-62 GQPMSLSACMD
+62 GQPMSLSDCMD

-89 SDERAEKV
+89 SDEHAEKV

-146 LFDGFQAISRLRIAK
+146 LFDGFQAINKLRIAT

-169 QEQQTADKVRLAT
+169 QEQQTADEVRLAT

-195 VEVLRQQAATA
+195 VEVLRLQAATA
-206 DSALAKAQREEELGR
+206 DSALFKAQREEELGR

-241 TQAQGQLGQAMLTL
+241 TQAQGQLGQALLTL
-255 KETMCWPADSSLTV
+255 KETMCWPTDSSLTV
-269 DCSLFLNENDN
+269 DYSLSVTENDN
-280 ENVNINVN
+280 EN
-288 FNLSENKNDNIN
+288 L
-300 VNLNGNENKNENH
+300 NLNENLF
-313 YVLPS
+313 VFPS
-318 VQIAGAQL
+318 VQIAEARL

-360 AGYQPLPFREQWKNN
+360 EGYQPLPFREQWKNN
-375 GGEYVQLTLNIPIY
+375 GGEYVQLTLSIPIY

-394 SLALSKSK
+394 SLALNKSK
-402 NELARARARLEQ
+402 NEVSRAQARLEQ
-414 AQREHDNALCRARDE
+414 AQRERDNALCRARDE
-429 LATAQAAA
+429 VATAQAAA
-437 RQAERMAEVKRQAYL
+437 RQAERMAEVKHQAFL
-452 LAQRQYALGLITAIE
+452 LAQRQYALGLINAIE

-488 LQLKQHQ
+488 LQLKRHQ
-495 LNYYL
+495 LNYYQ

>member
-1 MARFWLS
+1 
-8 DYLVRRRLACDKR
+8 
-21 TTIRRRGACVPKKNL
+21 
-36 KLKEMTCRKTIPL
+36 MTRRKTIPL
-49 LLLSLTLSSNALH
+49 LLLSLALGSSALH

-73 YAVGHSTE
+73 FAVGHSTE

-97 QALLSAFTP
+97 QAILGAFTP

-146 LFDGFQAISRLRIAK
+146 LFDGFQAINRLRIAK
-161 VQQQMGLS
+161 VQQQMGLT
-169 QEQQTADKVRLAT
+169 QERQTADKVRLAT

-195 VEVLRQQAATA
+195 VEVLRLQAATA
-206 DSALAKAQREEELGR
+206 DSALLKAQREEALGR

-229 MQAEQAQRQFQL
+229 MESEQAQRQFQL
-241 TQAQGQLGQAMLTL
+241 TQAEGQLQQALLTL
-255 KETMCWPADSSLTV
+255 KETICWPLDSSLSITKT
-269 DCSLFLNENDN
+269 
-280 ENVNINVN
+280 IT
-288 FNLSENKNDNIN
+288 
-300 VNLNGNENKNENH
+300 KNENNNGNDNGNAF
-313 YVLPS
+313 VLPS
-318 VQIAGAQL
+318 VQIAEAHL
-326 RQAELQL
+326 RQAQLQL
-333 RQARSAWS
+333 QQARGAWS

-375 GGEYVQLTLNIPIY
+375 GGEYVQLTLSIPIY

-394 SLALSKSK
+394 SLALNKSK
-402 NELARARARLEQ
+402 NEVSRAQARLEQ
-414 AQREHDNALCRARDE
+414 AQRERDNALCRARDE
-429 LATAQAAA
+429 VATAQAAA
-437 RQAERMAEVKRQAYL
+437 RQAERMAEVKQQAFL
-452 LAQRQYALGLITAIE
+452 LAQRQYALGIITAIE

-477 AEADNINALLQ
+477 AEADSINALLQ

>member
-1 MARFWLS
+1 
-8 DYLVRRRLACDKR
+8 
-21 TTIRRRGACVPKKNL
+21 
-36 KLKEMTCRKTIPL
+36 MTRRKTIPL
-49 LLLSLTLSSNALH
+49 LLLSLALGGSAIH

-73 YAVGHSTE
+73 FAVSHSTE

-97 QALLSAFTP
+97 QAIFGAFTP

-146 LFDGFQAISRLRIAK
+146 LFDGFQAINRLRIAK

-169 QEQQTADKVRLAT
+169 QERQTADKVRLAT

-195 VEVLRQQAATA
+195 VEVLRLQAATA
-206 DSALAKAQREEELGR
+206 DSALLKAQREEALGR

-229 MQAEQAQRQFQL
+229 MESEQAQRQFQL
-241 TQAQGQLGQAMLTL
+241 TQAEGQLQQALLTL
-255 KETMCWPADSSLTV
+255 KETMCWPLDSSLSITKT
-269 DCSLFLNENDN
+269 
-280 ENVNINVN
+280 IT
-288 FNLSENKNDNIN
+288 
-300 VNLNGNENKNENH
+300 KNENNNGNDNGNAF
-313 YVLPS
+313 VLPS
-318 VQIAGAQL
+318 VQIAEAHL
-326 RQAELQL
+326 RQAQLQVQ
-333 RQARSAWS
+333 QARGAWS

-360 AGYQPLPFREQWKNN
+360 AGYQPMPFREQWKNN
-375 GGEYVQLTLNIPIY
+375 GGEYVQLTLSIPIY

-394 SLALSKSK
+394 SLALNKSK
-402 NELARARARLEQ
+402 NEVSRAQARLEQ
-414 AQREHDNALCRARDE
+414 AQRERDNALCRARDE
-429 LATAQAAA
+429 VATAQAAA
-437 RQAERMAEVKRQAYL
+437 RQAERMAEVKRQAFL
-452 LAQRQYALGLITAIE
+452 LAQRQYALGIITAIE

-477 AEADNINALLQ
+477 AEADSINALLQ
-488 LQLKQHQ
+488 LQLKRHQ

>member
-1 MARFWLS
+1 M
-8 DYLVRRRLACDKR
+8 
-21 TTIRRRGACVPKKNL
+21 IR
-36 KLKEMTCRKTIPL
+36 RKTIPIL
-49 LLLSLTLSSNALH
+49 LICLTLGSSALH

-146 LFDGFQAISRLRIAK
+146 LFDGFQAINRLRIAK

-169 QEQQTADKVRLAT
+169 QERQTADKVRLAT

-195 VEVLRQQAATA
+195 VEVLRLQAATA
-206 DSALAKAQREEELGR
+206 DSALLKAQREEALGR

-229 MQAEQAQRQFQL
+229 MESEQAQRQFQL
-241 TQAQGQLGQAMLTL
+241 TQAEGQLQQALLTL
-255 KETMCWPADSSLTV
+255 KETMCWPLDSSLSITKT
-269 DCSLFLNENDN
+269 
-280 ENVNINVN
+280 IT
-288 FNLSENKNDNIN
+288 
-300 VNLNGNENKNENH
+300 KNENNNGNDNGNAF
-313 YVLPS
+313 VSPS
-318 VQIAGAQL
+318 VQIAEAHL
-326 RQAELQL
+326 RQAELQV
-333 RQARSAWS
+333 RQARGAWS

-360 AGYQPLPFREQWKNN
+360 AGYQPLPFRDQWKNN
-375 GGEYVQLTLNIPIY
+375 GGEYVQLTLSIPIY

-467 YQTASQSFLT
+467 YQTASQAFLT
-477 AEADNINALLQ
+477 AEADSINALLQ
-488 LQLKQHQ
+488 LQLKRHQ
-495 LNYYL
+495 LNYYR

>member
-1 MARFWLS
+1 M
-8 DYLVRRRLACDKR
+8 
-21 TTIRRRGACVPKKNL
+21 IR
-36 KLKEMTCRKTIPL
+36 RKTIPIL
-49 LLLSLTLSSNALH
+49 LICLTLGCSALH

-89 SDERAEKV
+89 SDERAERV
-97 QALLSAFTP
+97 QAFLGAFTP

-146 LFDGFQAISRLRIAK
+146 LFDGFQAISRLRMAK

-206 DSALAKAQREEELGR
+206 DSALLKAQREEALGR

-229 MQAEQAQRQFQL
+229 MESEQAQRQFQL
-241 TQAQGQLGQAMLTL
+241 TQAEGQLQQALLTL
-255 KETMCWPADSSLTV
+255 KETMCWPADSSLSITKTITKN
-269 DCSLFLNENDN
+269 DNYNENDN
-280 ENVNINVN
+280 ENAFV
-288 FNLSENKNDNIN
+288 S
-300 VNLNGNENKNENH
+300 
-313 YVLPS
+313 PS
-318 VQIAGAQL
+318 VQIAEAQL
-326 RQAELQL
+326 RQAQLQL
-333 RQARSAWS
+333 QQARGAWS

-375 GGEYVQLTLNIPIY
+375 GGEYVQLTLSIPIY

-429 LATAQAAA
+429 VATAQAAA
-437 RQAERMAEVKRQAYL
+437 LQAERMAEVKRQAFL
-452 LAQRQYALGLITAIE
+452 LAQRQYALGIITAIE

-488 LQLKQHQ
+488 LQLKRHQ
-495 LNYYL
+495 LNYYQ

>member
-1 MARFWLS
+1 
-8 DYLVRRRLACDKR
+8 
-21 TTIRRRGACVPKKNL
+21 
-36 KLKEMTCRKTIPL
+36 MTRRKTIPL
-49 LLLSLTLSSNALH
+49 LLLSLTLGCSALH
-62 GQPMSLSACMD
+62 GQPMNLSDCMD
-73 YAVGHSTE
+73 YAVSHSTE

-97 QALLSAFTP
+97 QAIFGAFTP

-146 LFDGFQAISRLRIAK
+146 LFDGFQAINRLRIAK
-161 VQQQMGLS
+161 VQQQMGLT
-169 QEQQTADKVRLAT
+169 QERQTADKVRLAT

-195 VEVLRQQAATA
+195 VEVLRLQAATA
-206 DSALAKAQREEELGR
+206 DSALLKAQREEALGR

-229 MQAEQAQRQFQL
+229 MESEQAQRQFQL
-241 TQAQGQLGQAMLTL
+241 TQAEGQLKQALLTL
-255 KETMCWPADSSLTV
+255 KETMCWPLDSSLAITKTIT
-269 DCSLFLNENDN
+269 ENDN
-280 ENVNINVN
+280 N
-288 FNLSENKNDNIN
+288 
-300 VNLNGNENKNENH
+300 NENEDENNF
-313 YVLPS
+313 VLPS
-318 VQIAGAQL
+318 VLIAEAHL
-326 RQAELQL
+326 RQAQLQL
-333 RQARSAWS
+333 QQARGAWS

-375 GGEYVQLTLNIPIY
+375 GGEYVQLTLSIPIY
-389 SKGQR
+389 SKGQH

-402 NELARARARLEQ
+402 NEVSRAQARLEQ
-414 AQREHDNALCRARDE
+414 AQRERDNALCRARDE
-429 LATAQAAA
+429 VATAKAAA
-437 RQAERMAEVKRQAYL
+437 RQAERMAEVKRQAFL
-452 LAQRQYALGLITAIE
+452 LAQRQYARGIITAIE

-477 AEADNINALLQ
+477 AEAESINALLQ

>member
-1 MARFWLS
+1 
-8 DYLVRRRLACDKR
+8 
-21 TTIRRRGACVPKKNL
+21 
-36 KLKEMTCRKTIPL
+36 MTRRKTLPL
-49 LLLSLTLSSNALH
+49 LLLSLALGGSALH
-62 GQPMSLSACMD
+62 GQPMSLSDCMD
-73 YAVGHSTE
+73 YAVSHSTE

-97 QALLSAFTP
+97 QALLNAFTP

-146 LFDGFQAISRLRIAK
+146 LFDGFQAINRLRIAK

-169 QEQQTADKVRLAT
+169 QERQTADKVRLAT

-195 VEVLRQQAATA
+195 VEVLRLQAATA
-206 DSALAKAQREEELGR
+206 DSALLKAQREEALGR

-229 MQAEQAQRQFQL
+229 MESEQAQRQFQL
-241 TQAQGQLGQAMLTL
+241 TQAEGQLQQALLTL
-255 KETMCWPADSSLTV
+255 KETMCWPLDSSLSITKT
-269 DCSLFLNENDN
+269 
-280 ENVNINVN
+280 IT
-288 FNLSENKNDNIN
+288 
-300 VNLNGNENKNENH
+300 KNENNNGNDNGNAF
-313 YVLPS
+313 VLPS
-318 VQIAGAQL
+318 VQIAEAHL
-326 RQAELQL
+326 RQAQLQL
-333 RQARSAWS
+333 QQARGAWS

-375 GGEYVQLTLNIPIY
+375 GGEYVQLTLSIPIY

-394 SLALSKSK
+394 SLALNKSK
-402 NELARARARLEQ
+402 NEVSRAQARLEQ
-414 AQREHDNALCRARDE
+414 AQQERDNALCRARDE
-429 LATAQAAA
+429 VATAQAAA
-437 RQAERMAEVKRQAYL
+437 RQATRMAEVKRQAFL

-488 LQLKQHQ
+488 LQLKRHQ
-495 LNYYL
+495 LNYYR

>member
-1 MARFWLS
+1 MTKFPNSTHPAENGKRKMESRKRRYVFFVFVFVF
-8 DYLVRRRLACDKR
+8 VR
-21 TTIRRRGACVPKKNL
+21 
-36 KLKEMTCRKTIPL
+36 
-49 LLLSLTLSSNALH
+49 SY
-62 GQPMSLSACMD
+62 GQPMSLSDCMD

-89 SDERAEKV
+89 SDERAEKG
-97 QALLSAFTP
+97 QAILGAFTP

-146 LFDGFQAISRLRIAK
+146 LFDGFQAINKLRIAT

-195 VEVLRQQAATA
+195 VEVLRLQAATA
-206 DSALAKAQREEELGR
+206 DSALLKAQREEALGR

-229 MQAEQAQRQFQL
+229 MESEQAQRQFQL
-241 TQAQGQLGQAMLTL
+241 TQAEGQLQQALLTL
-255 KETMCWPADSSLTV
+255 KETMCWPTDSTLSV
-269 DCSLFLNENDN
+269 DCRFDAETAGLTSQFSH
-280 ENVNINVN
+280 
-288 FNLSENKNDNIN
+288 LSS
-300 VNLNGNENKNENH
+300 NH
-313 YVLPS
+313 FVLPS
-318 VQIAGAQL
+318 VQIAEAHL
-326 RQAELQL
+326 RQAQLQL
-333 RQARSAWS
+333 QQARGAWS

-360 AGYQPLPFREQWKNN
+360 AGYQPLPFRDQWKNN
-375 GGEYVQLTLNIPIY
+375 GGEYVQLTLSIPIY

-394 SLALSKSK
+394 SLALNKSK
-402 NELARARARLEQ
+402 NEVSRAQARLEQ
-414 AQREHDNALCRARDE
+414 AQRERDNALCRARDE
-429 LATAQAAA
+429 VATAQAAA
-437 RQAERMAEVKRQAYL
+437 RQAARMAEVKHQAFL

-477 AEADNINALLQ
+477 AEADSINALLQ

-495 LNYYL
+495 LNYYR

>member
-1 MARFWLS
+1 
-8 DYLVRRRLACDKR
+8 
-21 TTIRRRGACVPKKNL
+21 
-36 KLKEMTCRKTIPL
+36 MTRRKTIPL
-49 LLLSLTLSSNALH
+49 LLLSLALGGSAIH

-73 YAVGHSTE
+73 FAVSHSTE

-97 QALLSAFTP
+97 QAILGAFTP

-146 LFDGFQAISRLRIAK
+146 LFDGFQAINKLRIAT
-161 VQQQMGLS
+161 VQQQKGLS

-195 VEVLRQQAATA
+195 VEVLRLQAATA
-206 DSALAKAQREEELGR
+206 DSALLKAQREEALGR

-229 MQAEQAQRQFQL
+229 MESEQAQRQFQL
-241 TQAQGQLGQAMLTL
+241 TQAEGQLQQALLTL
-255 KETMCWPADSSLTV
+255 KETMCWPLDSSLSITKT
-269 DCSLFLNENDN
+269 
-280 ENVNINVN
+280 IT
-288 FNLSENKNDNIN
+288 
-300 VNLNGNENKNENH
+300 KNENNNGNDNGNAF
-313 YVLPS
+313 VLPS
-318 VQIAGAQL
+318 VQIAEAHL
-326 RQAELQL
+326 RQAQLQL

-360 AGYQPLPFREQWKNN
+360 AGYQPLPFRDQWKNN
-375 GGEYVQLTLNIPIY
+375 GGEYVQLTLSIPIY
-389 SKGQR
+389 SKGQH

-402 NELARARARLEQ
+402 NEVSRAQARLEQ
-414 AQREHDNALCRARDE
+414 AQRERDNALCRARDE
-429 LATAQAAA
+429 VATAQAAA
-437 RQAERMAEVKRQAYL
+437 RQATRMAEVKHQAFL
-452 LAQRQYALGLITAIE
+452 LAQRQYALGIITAIE

-477 AEADNINALLQ
+477 AEADSINALLQ

-495 LNYYL
+495 LNYYR

>member
-1 MARFWLS
+1 
-8 DYLVRRRLACDKR
+8 
-21 TTIRRRGACVPKKNL
+21 
-36 KLKEMTCRKTIPL
+36 MTRRKTIPL
-49 LLLSLTLSSNALH
+49 LLLSLALGGSAIH
-62 GQPMSLSACMD
+62 GQQMSLSACMD
-73 YAVGHSTE
+73 FAVSHSTE

-97 QALLSAFTP
+97 QAILGAFTP

-146 LFDGFQAISRLRIAK
+146 LFDGFQAINRLRIAK

-169 QEQQTADKVRLAT
+169 LEQQTADKVRLAT

-195 VEVLRQQAATA
+195 VEVLRLQAATA
-206 DSALAKAQREEELGR
+206 DSALLKAQREEALGR

-229 MQAEQAQRQFQL
+229 MESEQAQRQFQL
-241 TQAQGQLGQAMLTL
+241 TQAEGQLQQALLTL
-255 KETMCWPADSSLTV
+255 KETMCWPLDSSLSITKT
-269 DCSLFLNENDN
+269 
-280 ENVNINVN
+280 IT
-288 FNLSENKNDNIN
+288 
-300 VNLNGNENKNENH
+300 KNENNNGNDNGNAF
-313 YVLPS
+313 VLPS
-318 VQIAGAQL
+318 VQIAEAHL
-326 RQAELQL
+326 RQAQLQL
-333 RQARSAWS
+333 QQARGAWS

-375 GGEYVQLTLNIPIY
+375 GGEYVQLTLSIPIY
-389 SKGQR
+389 SKGQH

-402 NELARARARLEQ
+402 NELARAQARLEQ
-414 AQREHDNALCRARDE
+414 AQRERDNALCRARDE
-429 LATAQAAA
+429 VATAQAAA
-437 RQAERMAEVKRQAYL
+437 RQAERMAEVKHQAFL

-477 AEADNINALLQ
+477 AEADSINALLQ

>member
-1 MARFWLS
+1 MIRFRFSAFRFTLS
-8 DYLVRRRLACDKR
+8 APL
-21 TTIRRRGACVPKKNL
+21 I
-36 KLKEMTCRKTIPL
+36 L
-49 LLLSLTLSSNALH
+49 LLGLALGCSALH

-97 QALLSAFTP
+97 QAILGAFTP

-146 LFDGFQAISRLRIAK
+146 LFDGFQAINRLRIAK

-169 QEQQTADKVRLAT
+169 QEQQIADKVRLAT

-195 VEVLRQQAATA
+195 VEVLQQQAATA
-206 DSALAKAQREEELGR
+206 DSALLKAQREEALGR

-229 MQAEQAQRQFQL
+229 MESEQAQRQFQL
-241 TQAQGQLGQAMLTL
+241 TQAEGQLQQALLTL
-255 KETMCWPADSSLTV
+255 KETMCWPIDSSLSITKT
-269 DCSLFLNENDN
+269 
-280 ENVNINVN
+280 IT
-288 FNLSENKNDNIN
+288 
-300 VNLNGNENKNENH
+300 KNEN
-313 YVLPS
+313 YNENENENAFVLPS
-318 VQIAGAQL
+318 VQIAEAHL
-326 RQAELQL
+326 RQAQLQL
-333 RQARSAWS
+333 QQARGAWS

-375 GGEYVQLTLNIPIY
+375 GGEYVQLTLSIPIY
-389 SKGQR
+389 SKGQH
-394 SLALSKSK
+394 SLALNKSK
-402 NELARARARLEQ
+402 NELARAKARLEQ
-414 AQREHDNALCRARDE
+414 AQRERDNALCRARDE
-429 LATAQAAA
+429 VATAQAAA
-437 RQAERMAEVKRQAYL
+437 RQAERMAEVKHQAFL

-477 AEADNINALLQ
+477 AEADSINALLQ

-495 LNYYL
+495 LNYYR

>member
-1 MARFWLS
+1 
-8 DYLVRRRLACDKR
+8 
-21 TTIRRRGACVPKKNL
+21 
-36 KLKEMTCRKTIPL
+36 MTRRKTIPL
-49 LLLSLTLSSNALH
+49 LLLSLALGGSAIH

-73 YAVGHSTE
+73 FAVSHSTE

-97 QALLSAFTP
+97 QAIFGAFTP

-146 LFDGFQAISRLRIAK
+146 LFDGFQAINRLRIAK

-169 QEQQTADKVRLAT
+169 QERQTADKVRLAT

-195 VEVLRQQAATA
+195 VEVLRLQAATA
-206 DSALAKAQREEELGR
+206 DSALLKAQREEALGR

-229 MQAEQAQRQFQL
+229 MESEQAQRQFQL
-241 TQAQGQLGQAMLTL
+241 TQAEGQLQQALLTL
-255 KETMCWPADSSLTV
+255 KETMCWPLDSSLSITKTITKN
-269 DCSLFLNENDN
+269 DNNNENDN
-280 ENVNINVN
+280 E
-288 FNLSENKNDNIN
+288 D
-300 VNLNGNENKNENH
+300 ENH
-313 YVLPS
+313 FVLPS
-318 VQIAGAQL
+318 VQIAEAHL
-326 RQAELQL
+326 RQAQLQVQ
-333 RQARSAWS
+333 QARGAWS

-360 AGYQPLPFREQWKNN
+360 AGYQPMPFREQWKNN
-375 GGEYVQLTLNIPIY
+375 GGEYVQLTLSIPIY

-394 SLALSKSK
+394 SLALNKSK
-402 NELARARARLEQ
+402 NEVSRAQARLEQ
-414 AQREHDNALCRARDE
+414 AQRERDNALCRARDE
-429 LATAQAAA
+429 VATAQAAA
-437 RQAERMAEVKRQAYL
+437 RQAERMAEVKRQAFL
-452 LAQRQYALGLITAIE
+452 LAQRQYALGIITAIE

-477 AEADNINALLQ
+477 AEADSINALLQ
-488 LQLKQHQ
+488 LQLKRHQ
-495 LNYYL
+495 LNYYQ

>member
-1 MARFWLS
+1 
-8 DYLVRRRLACDKR
+8 
-21 TTIRRRGACVPKKNL
+21 
-36 KLKEMTCRKTIPL
+36 MTRRKTIPL
-49 LLLSLTLSSNALH
+49 LLLSLALGGSAIH

-73 YAVGHSTE
+73 FAVSHSTE

-97 QALLSAFTP
+97 QAILGAFTP

-137 GYSLSAGIT
+137 GYSLSVGIT
-146 LFDGFQAISRLRIAK
+146 LFDGFQAINKLRIAT

-169 QEQQTADKVRLAT
+169 LEQQTADEVRLAT

-195 VEVLRQQAATA
+195 VDVLRLQATTA
-206 DSALAKAQREEELGR
+206 DSALLKAQREEALGR

-241 TQAQGQLGQAMLTL
+241 TQAEGQLQQALLTL
-255 KETMCWPADSSLTV
+255 KETMCWPLDSSLSITKT
-269 DCSLFLNENDN
+269 
-280 ENVNINVN
+280 IT
-288 FNLSENKNDNIN
+288 
-300 VNLNGNENKNENH
+300 KNENNNGNDNGNAF
-313 YVLPS
+313 VLPS
-318 VQIAGAQL
+318 VQIAEAHL
-326 RQAELQL
+326 RQAQLQL
-333 RQARSAWS
+333 QQARGAWS

-375 GGEYVQLTLNIPIY
+375 GGEYVQLTLSIPIY
-389 SKGQR
+389 SKGQS
-394 SLALSKSK
+394 SLALNKSK
-402 NELARARARLEQ
+402 NEVSRAQARLEQ
-414 AQREHDNALCRARDE
+414 AQRERDNALCRARDE
-429 LATAQAAA
+429 VATAQAAA
-437 RQAERMAEVKRQAYL
+437 RQATRMAEVKHQAFL
-452 LAQRQYALGLITAIE
+452 LAQRQYALGIITAIE

-477 AEADNINALLQ
+477 AEADSINALLQ

-495 LNYYL
+495 LNYYQ